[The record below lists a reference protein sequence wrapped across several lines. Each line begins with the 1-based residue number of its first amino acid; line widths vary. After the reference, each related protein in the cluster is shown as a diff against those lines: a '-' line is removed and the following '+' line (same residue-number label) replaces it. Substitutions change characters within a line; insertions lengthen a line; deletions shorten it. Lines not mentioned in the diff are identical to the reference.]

1 MIKVDQ
7 SLLEKKY
14 NDGKRYVVMLDG
26 KPISWMKKV
35 PPAGEF
41 NHRFKGKS
49 YDVSDLEVIP
59 IRDLIVKVPTS
70 MDDERFASE
79 VQRIVKIVRPITED
93 EMLEVEKIAIN
104 NLMRQ
109 DLEDLVCRAV
119 MER

>member
-1 MIKVDQ
+1 MIDQ

-14 NDGKRYVVMLDG
+14 NDGKRYVVMLNG
-26 KPISWMKKV
+26 KPISWMKKI

-41 NHRFKGKS
+41 KHRFKGKS

-79 VQRIVKIVRPITED
+79 VKRIVKIVRPITED
-93 EMLEVEKIAIN
+93 EMLEVKKIAIN

-109 DLEDLVCRAV
+109 DLEDMVCR
-119 MER
+119 MTENR